1 MSTFREVQSVYFLVV
16 QFIMVFENVTL
27 SNRCY
32 FWSPSNFILVK
43 KKKLWQKLKDCWLE
57 EGVGIWASNLVSVV
71 VLEQFIGRGRGL

>member
-1 MSTFREVQSVYFLVV
+1 MLFLEPQQLYFS
-16 QFIMVFENVTL
+16 E
-27 SNRCY
+27 
-32 FWSPSNFILVK
+32 